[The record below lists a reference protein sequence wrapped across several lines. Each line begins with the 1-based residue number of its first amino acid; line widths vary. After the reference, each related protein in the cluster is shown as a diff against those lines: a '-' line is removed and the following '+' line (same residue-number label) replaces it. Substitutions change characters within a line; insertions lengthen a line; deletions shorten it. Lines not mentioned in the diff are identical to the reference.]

1 MSRAALALALW
12 CCATVAAMA
21 GGRLEWVETR
31 HSVGEVNES
40 DGRVEHV
47 FVAVNTG
54 DDDVVINRVRASCGC
69 STADYPRRP
78 IAPGDTARVAVTFNP
93 AGWAGGFTM
102 FYTVLTGSEPQRTTL
117 RLEGTVKAEEL
128 TVNEKY
134 PVAVGSLKLNAS
146 SVPFGEMTVG
156 EVQEACIEA
165 YNDSDVPMLFYA
177 EDMPRGIEVT
187 PRKAVVPPRGTVAV
201 KVRLDTGKAR
211 WRGYA
216 EGDFTMFA
224 QPEEPGPGALAGIR
238 NIDVMA
244 TVHDD
249 FASWSDEQRCNAPSL
264 ALESD
269 RLVFAD
275 IDTLAA
281 SCQLMIKN
289 CGKSPLQIYGI
300 RPAESCVTVDFDNG
314 MSLDCGEKAAISV
327 EVLPGKM
334 EDKILNTYI
343 IIYCNDPLHYKQA
356 VRIVGNKK

>member
-1 MSRAALALALW
+1 
-12 CCATVAAMA
+12 
-21 GGRLEWVETR
+21 
-31 HSVGEVNES
+31 
-40 DGRVEHV
+40 
-47 FVAVNTG
+47 
-54 DDDVVINRVRASCGC
+54 
-69 STADYPRRP
+69 
-78 IAPGDTARVAVTFNP
+78 
-93 AGWAGGFTM
+93 
-102 FYTVLTGSEPQRTTL
+102 
-117 RLEGTVKAEEL
+117 
-128 TVNEKY
+128 
-134 PVAVGSLKLNAS
+134 
-146 SVPFGEMTVG
+146 MTVG

-177 EDMPRGIEVT
+177 EDTPRGIEVT

-238 NIDVMA
+238 DIDVMA

-249 FASWSDEQRCNAPSL
+249 FVSWSDEQRRNAPSL
-264 ALESD
+264 ALEAY
-269 RLVFAD
+269 RLVFAG

-281 SCQLMIKN
+281 SRQLVIKN

-300 RPAESCVTVDFDNG
+300 RPVESCVTVDFGNG

-343 IIYCNDPLHYKQA
+343 IIYCNDPQHYKQA